1 MSTRISR
8 YHRHRLPPAV
18 ISHAVWLYHRFSLSF
33 RDVEDLLAERGIVV
47 SYESIRRW
55 CLKFGQR
62 FERALKKREGQLG
75 DDWFVDEV
83 YVSIAGQRHYLWRAV
98 DQDGDVLDILIQYR
112 RNRTAAAPFFRKVLN
127 GQGQEPRRT
136 VTDGLSSY
144 PPAIR
149 EVLPNTVHDTSQYAN
164 NRAENSHQH
173 TRRRERQMQ
182 GFKSVR
188 QAQRFLGLQC
198 RVGNLF
204 RYGWHLMGAKN
215 HRLFRDRA
223 FAVWS
228 AVTYA

>member
-1 MSTRISR
+1 MSI
-8 YHRHRLPPAV
+8 
-18 ISHAVWLYHRFSLSF
+18 
-33 RDVEDLLAERGIVV
+33 G
-47 SYESIRRW
+47 
-55 CLKFGQR
+55 GQ
-62 FERALKKREGQLG
+62 Q
-75 DDWFVDEV
+75 
-83 YVSIAGQRHYLWRAV
+83 QYLWRAV
-98 DQDGDVLDILIQYR
+98 DQDGDVLDILVQRR
-112 RNRTAAAPFFRKVLN
+112 RNRKAAERFLRKVLT

-149 EVLPNTVHDTSQYAN
+149 EVLPSTVHDTSQYAN

-173 TRRRERQMQ
+173 TRRQERHMQ

-188 QAQRFLGLQC
+188 QAQRFLELHG

-204 RYGWHLMGAKN
+204 RYGRHLMSAKN

-228 AVTYA
+228 EATCV

>member
-1 MSTRISR
+1 MS
-8 YHRHRLPPAV
+8 
-18 ISHAVWLYHRFSLSF
+18 
-33 RDVEDLLAERGIVV
+33 IVG
-47 SYESIRRW
+47 R
-55 CLKFGQR
+55 Q
-62 FERALKKREGQLG
+62 
-75 DDWFVDEV
+75 
-83 YVSIAGQRHYLWRAV
+83 HYLWRAV
-98 DQDGDVLDILIQYR
+98 DQDGDLPDILVQRR
-112 RNRTAAAPFFRKVLN
+112 RNRAAAERFVRKVLA

-149 EVLPNTVHDTSQYAN
+149 AVLPGTVHDTSQYAN

-188 QAQRFLGLQC
+188 QAQRFLGLLS

-204 RYGWHLMGAKN
+204 RYRRHLMSAKN

-228 AVTYA
+228 AARCV